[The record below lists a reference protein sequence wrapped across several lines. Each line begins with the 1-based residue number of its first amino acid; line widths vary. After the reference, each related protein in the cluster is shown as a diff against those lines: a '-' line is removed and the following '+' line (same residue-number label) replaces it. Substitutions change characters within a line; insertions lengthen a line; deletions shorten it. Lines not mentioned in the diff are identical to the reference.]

1 MSLPFLLTPLA
12 LLIRRILSSRWAEAT
27 WPIAKAELRRAL
39 ALRRPLAQAPWW
51 N

>member
-1 MSLPFLLTPLA
+1 LLPWPRVA
-12 LLIRRILSSRWAEAT
+12 LLIRRILSSQWDEAT

-39 ALRRPLAQAPWW
+39 ALRRQLARAPWW